1 VSPPASERGGHARP
15 RGLFAPR
22 PRHSGPDPAAGTPA
36 PAGVPGPETAPGPAD
51 GAPGL
56 NAAAPSPDTTVREP
70 LGSPPAP
77 DANAP
82 APDSGPPWPDRDAPA
97 PDSGPPWPDGDVPA
111 LDRGTPWPG
120 DRAPWPGNGV
130 SAPGSPPLAPEALAP
145 GPAAQNSTAP
155 AIPSIP
161 SAPPAPSI
169 PVAPPSHS
177 APSAPATRRARGTR
191 AARPTPGGSR
201 PARHVAPSLGR
212 PGRKASPA
220 ARRAKRTR
228 IAGAAIVAIG
238 VLVIGLAT
246 GFGSE
251 LSAEPTVQSFLFAWQ
266 QQRYAAAG
274 ALTTAPADTVAA
286 RLRGA
291 AAQLDAPQLYL
302 SMKSV
307 VQHGSTAD
315 ASFMATVDLA
325 QQGRVWTYQGHF
337 GLRRVG
343 GAWKV
348 VWAPSVINPN
358 LGPGERLAV
367 VTTFPDRAAVL
378 DAKGNPLQVK
388 ATAYVLGVVPDRL
401 ASPANT
407 AQSFAKPTRLQ
418 AGQVLGQITAAP
430 PHSFLRLA
438 TLDPPTYAR
447 LLPSLRKVPGLQIRP
462 ESQRLFQSEATALV
476 GAVGSEIN
484 EQLRADGALYAPGTT
499 VGLSGLERKYQRE
512 LLGTPTTEV
521 VAVNSAGQQTGVLAQ
536 WPGTAGTPVRT
547 TIDSSVQDAAL
558 TALDGV
564 PNSGELVAVR
574 ASTGEVL
581 AVAQHQA
588 SGPLPTDGA
597 LNAKLAPGTA
607 FTIVSAAAL
616 VEKKGVSLSTPI
628 PCASS
633 FNVGG
638 QTFASEGTGEQ
649 RPFSTAFA
657 EGCGTAFAQLSER
670 LTASEWTQVVREF
683 GIGSD
688 WSGLQVPAFSG
699 SVPSTTGEANLAAQT
714 IGQGNV
720 RMSLLSMAMVAATV
734 DAGRWHVPQVLQ
746 ASDPPSAGAA
756 LDTGVMDT
764 VRGLMRGA
772 VRSGAARAAS
782 QPGPQVYGQ
791 VGMVHTGSGWTSWF
805 VGYRGDIAIAVIETG
820 KTPQLSAAALAG
832 AFFSAAR

>member
-1 VSPPASERGGHARP
+1 MSPPASERGGHARP

-36 PAGVPGPETAPGPAD
+36 PAGAPGPDTAPGPAT

-56 NAAAPSPDTTVREP
+56 NAAAPGPDTAVREP

-82 APDSGPPWPDRDAPA
+82 GPDSGPPWPDR
-97 PDSGPPWPDGDVPA
+97 S
-111 LDRGTPWPG
+111 
-120 DRAPWPGNGV
+120 APWPGNGV
-130 SAPGSPPLAPEALAP
+130 SAPGSPPLATEALTP

-155 AIPSIP
+155 AFPSIP

-191 AARPTPGGSR
+191 VAWPAPGGSR
-201 PARHVAPSLGR
+201 PARHVAPSSGR

-228 IAGAAIVAIG
+228 VAAAAIVAIG

-286 RLRGA
+286 GLRGA

-307 VQHGSTAD
+307 VQHGSTAN
-315 ASFMATVDLA
+315 ASFTATVDLA
-325 QQGRVWTYQGHF
+325 QQGRVWTYQGHLS
-337 GLRRVG
+337 LRRVG

-401 ASPANT
+401 ASPAKT
-407 AQSFAKPTRLQ
+407 AQAFAKPTKLQ

-447 LLPSLRKVPGLQIRP
+447 LLPSLRKVPGLQARP
-462 ESQRLFQSEATALV
+462 ESQRLFQSKATAVV

-484 EQLRADGALYAPGTT
+484 QQLRADGALYAPGTT
-499 VGLSGLERKYQRE
+499 LGLSGLERKYQRE
-512 LLGTPTTEV
+512 LVGTPTTEV
-521 VAVNSAGQQTGVLAQ
+521 VAVNSAGQQTAVLAY
-536 WPGTAGTPVRT
+536 WPGSAGTPVRT

-558 TALDGV
+558 TAVDGV
-564 PNSGELVAVR
+564 PNSGEIVAVR
-574 ASTGEVL
+574 ASTGAVL

-588 SGPLPTDGA
+588 SGALPADGA
-597 LNAKLAPGTA
+597 LNAKLAPGAA

-616 VEKKGVSLSTPI
+616 VEKKGVSLSTSI

-638 QTFASEGTGEQ
+638 QTFSSEGTGEQ

-670 LTASEWTQVVREF
+670 LTATEWTQMVREF
-683 GIGSD
+683 GIGAD

-699 SVPSTTGEANLAAQT
+699 SVPDTAGQASLAAQT

-746 ASDPPSAGAA
+746 AADPPDPGAA
-756 LDTGVMDT
+756 LDMGVMDT

-772 VRSGAARAAS
+772 VRSGAAQAAS

-791 VGMVHTGSGWTSWF
+791 VGLVHTASGWTSWF
-805 VGYRGDIAIAVIETG
+805 VGYRGGIAIAAIETG
-820 KTPQLSAAALAG
+820 KTPELSAAALAG
-832 AFFSAAR
+832 AFFAAAR

>member
-1 VSPPASERGGHARP
+1 VSPPAGERGGHARP

-22 PRHSGPDPAAGTPA
+22 PRRAGSDPAAG
-36 PAGVPGPETAPGPAD
+36 
-51 GAPGL
+51 
-56 NAAAPSPDTTVREP
+56 
-70 LGSPPAP
+70 
-77 DANAP
+77 AP
-82 APDSGPPWPDRDAPA
+82 APDGAPWPDSEVFAPDVNLPSPETHPLESDAP
-97 PDSGPPWPDGDVPA
+97 PLESETHPLVPETHPLVPDG
-111 LDRGTPWPG
+111 PG
-120 DRAPWPGNGV
+120 
-130 SAPGSPPLAPEALAP
+130 P
-145 GPAAQNSTAP
+145 GPAVQNG
-155 AIPSIP
+155 AIPRS
-161 SAPPAPSI
+161 
-169 PVAPPSHS
+169 
-177 APSAPATRRARGTR
+177 RGTR
-191 AARPTPGGSR
+191 AVRAAPGGSR
-201 PARHVAPSLGR
+201 PARHVAPSPGR
-212 PGRKASPA
+212 PGRKAAPA
-220 ARRAKRTR
+220 VRRAKRSR
-228 IAGAAIVAIG
+228 IAAAAILVVG

-251 LSAEPTVQSFLFAWQ
+251 LSAEPTAQSFLLAWQ
-266 QQRYAAAG
+266 QHQYAAAG
-274 ALTTAPADTVAA
+274 TLTTAPADTVATG
-286 RLRGA
+286 LRSA
-291 AAQLDAPQLYL
+291 VAQLDAPQLIL

-307 VQHGSTAD
+307 VQHGGTAE

-343 GAWKV
+343 GNWKV

-388 ATAYVLGVVPDRL
+388 ATAYVLGVVPDHL
-401 ASPANT
+401 SSPVKT
-407 AQSFAKPTRLQ
+407 AQAFAKPTGLQ

-430 PHSFLRLA
+430 PHSFLPLA

-447 LLPSLRKVPGLQIRP
+447 LQPSLRTVPGLQVRP
-462 ESQRLFQSEATALV
+462 ESQRLFQSKATGLV

-484 EQLRADGALYAPGTT
+484 KRLRADGALYAPGTT

-512 LLGTPTTEV
+512 LLGTPTTQV
-521 VAVNSAGQQTGVLAQ
+521 VAVNPAGQQTGVLAQ

-558 TALDGV
+558 TALDGM
-564 PNSGELVAVR
+564 PNSGEIVAVR
-574 ASTGEVL
+574 ASTGEIL

-588 SGPLPTDGA
+588 SGALPANGA
-597 LNAKLAPGTA
+597 LSAKLAPGTA

-616 VEKKGVSLSTPI
+616 IEKKIVSLSTSI

-657 EGCGTAFAQLSER
+657 EGCGTAFAALSER
-670 LTASEWTQVVREF
+670 LTASDWVQVIKEF
-683 GIGSD
+683 GIGAD

-699 SVPSTTGEANLAAQT
+699 SVPKAAGQASLAAQT

-746 ASDPPSAGAA
+746 TSDPPSAGAV
-756 LDTGVMDT
+756 LDAGTMNT

-772 VRSGAARAAS
+772 VRSGAAQAAS
-782 QPGPQVYGQ
+782 RPGPQVYGQ
-791 VGMVHTGSGWTSWF
+791 VGMVRTGSGWMSLF
-805 VGYRGDIAIAVIETG
+805 VGYRGDIAIAAIETG

>member
-1 VSPPASERGGHARP
+1 
-15 RGLFAPR
+15 
-22 PRHSGPDPAAGTPA
+22 
-36 PAGVPGPETAPGPAD
+36 
-51 GAPGL
+51 
-56 NAAAPSPDTTVREP
+56 
-70 LGSPPAP
+70 
-77 DANAP
+77 
-82 APDSGPPWPDRDAPA
+82 
-97 PDSGPPWPDGDVPA
+97 
-111 LDRGTPWPG
+111 
-120 DRAPWPGNGV
+120 
-130 SAPGSPPLAPEALAP
+130 
-145 GPAAQNSTAP
+145 
-155 AIPSIP
+155 
-161 SAPPAPSI
+161 
-169 PVAPPSHS
+169 
-177 APSAPATRRARGTR
+177 
-191 AARPTPGGSR
+191 
-201 PARHVAPSLGR
+201 VAPSSGR
-212 PGRKASPA
+212 PGRKATPA
-220 ARRAKRTR
+220 ARRAKRSR
-228 IAGAAIVAIG
+228 IAAAAIVAVG

-251 LSAEPTVQSFLFAWQ
+251 LSAEPTAQSFLLAWQ
-266 QQRYAAAG
+266 QQQYAAAG

-286 RLRGA
+286 GLRGA
-291 AAQLDAPQLYL
+291 VAQLDAPQLIL

-315 ASFMATVDLA
+315 ASFTATVDLA

-343 GAWKV
+343 DDWKV

-388 ATAYVLGVVPDRL
+388 ATAYVLGVAPDGL
-401 ASPANT
+401 KSPVNT
-407 AQSFAKPTRLQ
+407 ARAFAKPTGLQ

-447 LLPSLRKVPGLQIRP
+447 LVPSLRAVPGLQVRP
-462 ESQRLFQSEATALV
+462 ESQRLFQSKATGLV
-476 GAVGSEIN
+476 GAIGSEIN
-484 EQLRADGALYAPGTT
+484 QRLRADGALYAPGTT

-521 VAVNSAGQQTGVLAQ
+521 VAVNPAGQQTGVLAQ

-558 TALDGV
+558 TALDGT
-564 PNSGELVAVR
+564 PNSGEIVAVR
-574 ASTGEVL
+574 ASTGEIL
-581 AVAQHQA
+581 AIAQHQA
-588 SGPLPTDGA
+588 SGALPADGA

-616 VEKKGVSLSTPI
+616 ARKDVSPSTSV
-628 PCASS
+628 PCAGS

-638 QTFASEGTGEQ
+638 QTFTSEGTGEL
-649 RPFSTAFA
+649 RPFSTDFA
-657 EGCGTAFAQLSER
+657 EGCGTAFAALSER
-670 LTASEWTQVVREF
+670 LTASDWVQVIKEF
-683 GIGSD
+683 GIGSE
-688 WSGLQVPAFSG
+688 WPGLQVPAFSG
-699 SVPSTTGEANLAAQT
+699 SVPRTTGQANLAAQT
-714 IGQGNV
+714 IGQGSV

-746 ASDPPSAGAA
+746 ASDPPSAGAV
-756 LDTGVMDT
+756 LDTGIMNT

-772 VRSGAARAAS
+772 VRSGAAQAAS
-782 QPGPQVYGQ
+782 RPGPQVYGQ
-791 VGMVHTGSGWTSWF
+791 VGMVHTGSGWMSWF
-805 VGYRGDIAIAVIETG
+805 VGYRGDIAIAAIETG